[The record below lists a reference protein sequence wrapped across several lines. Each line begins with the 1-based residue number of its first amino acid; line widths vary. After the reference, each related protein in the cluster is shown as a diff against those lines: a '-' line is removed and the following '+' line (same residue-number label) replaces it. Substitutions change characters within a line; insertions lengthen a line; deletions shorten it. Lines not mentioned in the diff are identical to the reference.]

1 MNVQS
6 IEIMG
11 PEYVLM
17 LGVWWG
23 VAVFLTVVFLTAKRA
38 FVNWRQRRETGRS
51 DVMIANSRVDP

>member
-17 LGVWWG
+17 LGLWWG
-23 VAVFLTVVFLTAKRA
+23 VAVFLTFVFLTARRA
-38 FVNWRQRRETGRS
+38 FINWRQRQGTGRMS
-51 DVMIANSRVDP
+51 AVVNNQIDA

>member
-23 VAVFLTVVFLTAKRA
+23 VVVFLTVVFLAARRA
-38 FVNWRQRRETGRS
+38 FTNWRQRQGTGR
-51 DVMIANSRVDP
+51 VPAVANNQVEA